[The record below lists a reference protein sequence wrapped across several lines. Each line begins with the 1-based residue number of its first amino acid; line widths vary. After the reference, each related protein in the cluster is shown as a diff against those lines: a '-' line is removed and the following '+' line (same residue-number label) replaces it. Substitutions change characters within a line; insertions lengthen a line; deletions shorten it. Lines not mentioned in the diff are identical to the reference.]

1 MDQDLKAT
9 PVDRMVCSS
18 CAKEV
23 EVAGRP
29 AFSAV
34 ACPHCG
40 TMLSVPVLLGSFL
53 LVERMGSGGMGAVYR
68 GLDTALNRFVAIKV
82 MKAAM
87 GEDAKLVA
95 SFIREAQAAAA
106 LNHRNIVQIYSCGQ
120 EQGQPYIVMELV
132 SGGRM
137 NQLFTREQP
146 MDEVKLLKLSLDVAE
161 GLKAAHEAG
170 LVHGD
175 IKPENVLID
184 HAGTAKIVDFGL
196 AQFVNAQQNRGE
208 IWGTPYYISPE
219 RARGNKADHR
229 SDLYSLGATM
239 FHALTG
245 QPPFDG
251 VTAADV
257 VLARLKHPP
266 PDLKTLRPE
275 LADATVA
282 LIGRMMAADPAL
294 RYPTSASLK
303 SDMTTALEAA
313 KARKSSARTKHKPA
327 RSRSSLAIATIAFAT
342 LAGIGYWLFSGM
354 DDLGA
359 PPPVAPT
366 RPVKPATPPP
376 QAEKDD
382 LFSLTTFTGPDG
394 VERKAMQVALF
405 APDEERALA
414 AAFGDL
420 VLGDPMAVH
429 RTLVELTRK
438 LPRQGPR
445 LAWMPLLQ
453 AIPLWLADDRTQ
465 VEADLKRLS
474 DRFKAAQP
482 DDHPIHMPKVLAD
495 YLLGR
500 IDAAAFAARSATWP
514 LWYTDF
520 AAAMDGLRAV
530 GAGDPAAAEQ
540 AFGRFLGRIDQ
551 GPAWVDALRPAVA
564 HWRDLNRETETA
576 NRATGTL
583 IAAGRAD
590 AALHHLEATRATLP
604 LLFLVRTDD
613 ALRRVQAAQTDLRA
627 DRAAIEARTQRITVQ
642 ADLDA
647 IDRALAGVSPMILR
661 ARDYRKAALSLST
674 LPSDMATREG
684 RAAATWTKNL
694 IDTLDGLKAF
704 IIRSADRQPFTR
716 ADGSDLGGDVISATT
731 LGLRVTLD
739 GRAVSTRSWDSLP
752 PASLVRVAEF
762 YAAQTAIPAAER
774 ARALAALAAF
784 SLINGATDLAEAQAR
799 RAIEL
804 DTSQAAQVRRLVP
817 GLIP

>member
-18 CAKEV
+18 CGKEV

-40 TMLSVPVLLGSFL
+40 TMLAVPVQLGPFL

-132 SGGRM
+132 TGGRM

-184 HAGTAKIVDFGL
+184 HAGTGKIVDFGL
-196 AQFVNAQQNRGE
+196 AQFVNAQQHRGE

-275 LADATVA
+275 LTDAIVA

-294 RYPTSASLK
+294 RYPTSASLR
-303 SDMTTALEAA
+303 SDMQSALEAA
-313 KARKSSARTKHKPA
+313 KAAKSSARGKQKTA
-327 RSRSSLAIATIAFAT
+327 RSRASLAIAAIAFAV
-342 LAGIGYWLFSGM
+342 LAGAGYWLFSGM
-354 DDLGA
+354 DDLADPA
-359 PPPVAPT
+359 PSAPARPARPVAP
-366 RPVKPATPPP
+366 PAP
-376 QAEKDD
+376 EKDD
-382 LFSLTTFTGPDG
+382 LFTVTSFTGPDG

-405 APDEERALA
+405 TTDEERALA
-414 AAFGDL
+414 AMLGDL
-420 VLGDPMAVH
+420 VAGDPMEVH
-429 RTLVELTRK
+429 RQLSAFTRK

-474 DRFKAAQP
+474 DRFKASQP

-495 YLLGR
+495 RLLGR
-500 IDAAAFAARSATWP
+500 IDAAVFTARAATWP
-514 LWYTDF
+514 LWYTDL
-520 AAAMDGLRAV
+520 AAAMEGLASV
-530 GAGDPAAAEQ
+530 GAGDFAAAEQ
-540 AFGRFLGRIDQ
+540 AFNRFLGRIDR
-551 GPAWVDALRPAVA
+551 GPAWVDALRPSVA
-564 HWRDLNRETETA
+564 HWRDLT
-576 NRATGTL
+576 RATDAAVRSADTL

-590 AALHHLEATRATLP
+590 AAVNHLEATRAALP
-604 LLFLVRTDD
+604 LLFLVRTDE
-613 ALRRVQAAQTDLRA
+613 ALRAARTAQADVRA
-627 DRAAIEARTQRITVQ
+627 DRAADEARAHRVAVQ

-647 IDRALAGVSPMILR
+647 IDRALAEVSPMFLR

-674 LPSDMATREG
+674 LPSDMATDEG
-684 RAAATWTKNL
+684 RAAAVWTKGF
-694 IDTLDGLKAF
+694 IDELDGLKAF
-704 IIRSADRQPFTR
+704 IIRHAERLPFTR
-716 ADGSDLGGDVISATT
+716 SDGSDLGGDVISATT

-739 GRAVSTRSWDSLP
+739 GRAVSTRPWDSLP

-762 YAAQTAIPAAER
+762 YAGQTGIPAADR
-774 ARALAALAAF
+774 ARALGALAAF
-784 SLINGATDLAEAQAR
+784 SLINGATDLAETQAR
-799 RAIEL
+799 RAVEL
-804 DTSQAAQVRRLVP
+804 DADQAAFVRRLVP